1 MLAII
6 GVLSVG
12 GIAGYSKAMNKY
24 KINKTTDQVSMLVA
38 NIRTLFSTQGT
49 YTGLGNGQAVK
60 FGIVPNDMY
69 NAASLTGNYASD
81 SDFKL
86 SNAFGGQVYI
96 KPSDLSAAGDGAAFT
111 IEYTNLST
119 EACVTI
125 VTGDWG
131 SGQGSGLVGITA
143 GAGSDSYTASPFN
156 SLNTFYV
163 GHPEGG
169 SGKVASPDA
178 HGGNTGVPTPVAVA
192 KAIEW
197 CNVTENNK
205 QPAVAWKYY

>member
-1 MLAII
+1 MKKFNEQGRSMVEMLGVLAII

-38 NIRTLFSTQGT
+38 NIRTLFSTQGN
-49 YTGLGNGQAVK
+49 YDGLGNGQAVK

-69 NAASLTGNYASD
+69 DSKSATSTNLTS
-81 SDFKL
+81 SF
-86 SNAFGGQVYI
+86 SITNAFGGAVFI
-96 KPSDLSAAGDGAAFT
+96 RPATLSENNDKGAFI
-111 IEYTNLST
+111 IEYNKLST

-143 GAGSDSYTASPFN
+143 YNQGESATWANAGGKDLPNLT
-156 SLNTFYV
+156 V
-163 GHPEGG
+163 GTG
-169 SGKVASPDA
+169 SQTVATPGA
-178 HGGNTGVPTPVAVA
+178 HGNANDYVSTPVPVA
-192 KAIEW
+192 KAI
-197 CNVTENNK
+197 
-205 QPAVAWKYY
+205 